1 MQIFAKSPRGWKLP
15 EYSDEQLALAASEM
29 KTNNISNAMLHSN
42 YLANLSKDPADVSVE
57 MSSILHDF
65 EVAHKMW
72 CTSVNVHVWKLK
84 GFDVRDDA
92 MKNMAINVEAL
103 LKQIR
108 DAWYDDVQYLF
119 ENTAGQWSEIGST
132 LEELTYFYTNYL
144 KDLPV
149 KFTIDTA
156 HCWGGGIDLRN
167 RDEFL
172 TEFDSWIGLDQLY
185 GIHLNDAKVIL
196 GSNLDRHA
204 SLWRGF
210 IGWPTLA
217 KVIRRAEANERSLY
231 IETPE
236 PDLWPDEIE
245 KVKKIAAW
253 DDSRIESFHN
263 EYFMTQ
269 YLKKYASVAQ
279 WESLF

>member
-1 MQIFAKSPRGWKLP
+1 MQIFAKSPRGWKMP
-15 EYSDEQLALAASEM
+15 EYSDEQLALAAEEM
-29 KTNNISNAMLHSN
+29 KKNNISRAMLHSN
-42 YLANLSKDPADVSVE
+42 YLANLSKDPSEVSVE
-57 MSSILHDF
+57 MASIMHDF
-65 EVAHKMW
+65 RVAHKMW

-84 GFDVRDDA
+84 WFEVRDDA

-108 DAWYDDVQYLF
+108 DEWYDDVQYLF
-119 ENTAGQWSEIGST
+119 ENTAGQGSEIGST

-156 HCWGGGIDLRN
+156 HCRGWGIDIN
-167 RDEFL
+167 KWDEFIQ
-172 TEFDSWIGLDQLY
+172 EFDAGIGIDQLY

-204 SLWRGF
+204 SLGRGF
-210 IGWPTLA
+210 IGWPALA
-217 KVIRRAEANERSLY
+217 KVIRWAEANDRSLY

-236 PDLWPDEIE
+236 PDRWPDEIE
-245 KVKKIAAW
+245 KVRQIAAG
-253 DDSRIESFHN
+253 DDSWIEAFHK
-263 EYFMTQ
+263 EHFMSQ
-269 YLKKYASVAQ
+269 YLKKYAHIA
-279 WESLF
+279 EGTGLF